1 LNQNLERSLGI
12 SFSSNA
18 VRYTELVY
26 GRGVTELDYV
36 DSAEADFDFETDLA
50 QYKSNQKA
58 LTNLSGEIQKYLNA
72 RNMNFRHISLTIS
85 TSQAFLIMLPLDLSE
100 GKHTFNSKVYW
111 ELSNYFPDTYADYI
125 INTYRMS
132 RVMPSSGTGEFL
144 IIAVHK
150 NTMEFVKRI
159 FKMCNI
165 ELSVVDIDHFAA
177 EQNLRKNYADELP
190 GRNILLL
197 GLKKGRFDYGFIS
210 DRKYSYYTYSK
221 YISEPEHN
229 LSLVRKLN
237 SLLDTHFRQ
246 TGVDHVFVYGDDL
259 KEDTIEAVK
268 RSCTAKVHIL
278 NPFENINS
286 SNQFLKNDEL
296 RKTAYRFAP
305 SCGVALRSLNGK

>member
-18 VRYTELVY
+18 IRFTELVY
-26 GRGVTELDYV
+26 SRGVTELDYV

-72 RNMNFRHISLTIS
+72 RNLNFRHISLTIS

-100 GKHTFNSKVYW
+100 GTHTFNSKVYW

-177 EQNLRKNYADELP
+177 EQNLRKNYADEFP
-190 GRNILLL
+190 GKNILLL
-197 GLKKGRFDYGFIS
+197 GLKKGRFDYGLIS
-210 DRKYSYYTYSK
+210 DRKYSCYTYSK
-221 YISEPEHN
+221 YSSEPELN
-229 LSLVRKLN
+229 LSLVKKLN
-237 SLLDTHFRQ
+237 SLLDTNFRQ
-246 TGVDHVFVYGDDL
+246 KEFDHVFVYGDNL
-259 KEDTIEAVK
+259 KEDTLEAVK
-268 RSCTAKVHIL
+268 RSCNAKVRIL